1 MGCGIQEKQATKDT
15 NACPW
20 YNTDAPVGCV
30 AAAARIVSGLL
41 AAGGDAVTQ
50 NYDGV
55 TALQLVECLE
65 HEAAAVAAGAA
76 GADWMRPVRAALQG
90 A

>member
-1 MGCGIQEKQATKDT
+1 M
-15 NACPW
+15 
-20 YNTDAPVGCV
+20 
-30 AAAARIVSGLL
+30 SGLL